1 VFVVVAMTT
10 NTTQR
15 SLSATEK
22 RKDFG
27 VDISC
32 RNCYLQGEEKRR
44 NPEK

>member
-1 VFVVVAMTT
+1 MTT

-27 VDISC
+27 VAFHVGTVTF
-32 RNCYLQGEEKRR
+32 REKRK
-44 NPEK
+44 EEISLKVSEGLT